1 MRAKRLL
8 AALAAS
14 AALVV
19 AACGGGTSSAN
30 TLIIGDYQDVD
41 SLGPYW
47 GTVMA
52 SDVISAT
59 EIGLTYL
66 NPETVQTPFLAKSL
80 PVVGDTWLMPGPD
93 GEAAEVTWEIHPW
106 KWSDGT
112 DLTCADFQYWQEWTL
127 LPGNIALTEHA
138 KAIESIECPTPT
150 TIVVNY
156 ATLYNFMKYGPG
168 FIPKHYYSKF
178 TVGDGSATDM
188 VTGAG
193 FRASELPNVPT
204 SGAYKFESRTPGIEV
219 SVIKNTFY
227 KHPVTGEG
235 AKIDRLKYIVCGSEA
250 TCIAKYRAGEI
261 DFVKDLGASVK
272 TLTDDLG
279 DAQKE
284 LASTSVEFLRPAMDP
299 DLCSVGVATA
309 NDPEKLLPNREARG
323 GGCPTSDL
331 AFRQA
336 ISAVVDRDALLERV
350 ENGVGAIAFAPFPA
364 QASYVSDQSG
374 RVKPYDPTL
383 AKQILADGGW
393 ADTNGDGTV
402 DKVLN
407 GKRTEA
413 VIELCTSL
421 KASRAN
427 ATAILADAMD
437 DIGIKLLYNGGSTV
451 FLGLADIEDSQEA
464 TQQCN
469 LDTGHFDLAL
479 HAYAFGSPDFSG
491 YSLIHSSQT
500 PDAGGENA
508 QRISFPETDAIAE
521 ASLIEVDPAK
531 QVEGGKLAVD
541 LVTDKVIFIPL
552 HYWLEILIVSPNV
565 TGWEHNLFGGAF
577 WNVAT
582 WELTSAGN

>member
-41 SLGPYW
+41 SLGPYY

-52 SDVISAT
+52 ADVIQAT
-59 EIGLTYL
+59 EIGLTNL
-66 NPETVQTPFLAKSL
+66 DVETVQQPFLATSL
-80 PVVGDTWLMPGPD
+80 PVIGDAWQMPGPD
-93 GEAAEVTWEIHPW
+93 GEAAEVTWEIRPW

-112 DLTCADFQYWQEWTL
+112 DLTCADFQYWHEWIL
-127 LPGNIALTEHA
+127 LPDNIALREHA
-138 KAIESIECPTPT
+138 EAIESIECPTPT

-156 ATLYNFMKYGPG
+156 KTLFYGMKYGPG
-168 FIPKHYYSKF
+168 FLPKHYYSKF

-188 VTGAG
+188 VNGAG

-219 SVIKNTFY
+219 SVIKNSFY
-227 KHPVTGEG
+227 KNPFTGEG

-284 LASTSVEFLRPAMDP
+284 LASTSAEFLRPAMDP
-299 DLCSVGVATA
+299 DLCTTGVSAT
-309 NDPEKLLPNREARG
+309 NDPTKLLPNREARG

-336 ISAVVDRDALLERV
+336 ISAVVDRAALLERV
-350 ENGVGAIAFAPFPA
+350 ENGVGKLAYTPFPE
-364 QASYVSDQSG
+364 QASYVTDQSG
-374 RVKPYDPTL
+374 LVKPYDPTL
-383 AKQILADGGW
+383 AKQILTDGGW

-421 KASRAN
+421 KVSRAN
-427 ATAILADAMD
+427 AAAIMADAMD
-437 DIGIKLLYNGGSTV
+437 DIGIKLLYNGGSSI

-479 HAYAFGSPDFSG
+479 HAYTYYSPDFGS
-491 YSLIHSSQT
+491 YSLLHSSQT
-500 PDAGGENA
+500 PDVGGENA
-508 QRISFPETDAIAE
+508 QRISIPELDAVAL
-521 ASLIEVDPAK
+521 ASLTEVDPAR
-531 QVEGGKLAVD
+531 QVEGGKLAVG
-541 LVTDKVIFIPL
+541 LVTDNVVFIPL
-552 HYWLEILIVSPNV
+552 HYWLEILIVSPNI
-565 TGWEHNLFGGAF
+565 TGFERNLFGGTF

-582 WELTSAGN
+582 WELSSAGN

>member
-14 AALVV
+14 AALIV
-19 AACGGGTSSAN
+19 AACGGGTSSGK

-41 SLGPYW
+41 SLGPYY

-52 SDVISAT
+52 QDVIQAT

-66 NPETVQTPFLAKSL
+66 DVNTIQQPFLATSL
-80 PVVGDTWLMPGPD
+80 PVIGDAWQMPGPD
-93 GEAAEVTWEIHPW
+93 GEAAEVTWEIRPW

-112 DLTCADFQYWQEWTL
+112 DLTCADFQYWHEWIL
-127 LPGNIALTEHA
+127 LPDNIALREHA
-138 KAIESIECPTPT
+138 EAIESIECPAPT

-156 ATLYNFMKYGPG
+156 KTLYYGMKYGPG
-168 FIPKHYYSKF
+168 FLPKHYYSKF

-188 VTGAG
+188 VNGAG
-193 FRASELPNVPT
+193 FRASELPSVPT

-219 SVIKNTFY
+219 SVIKNSYY
-227 KHPVTGEG
+227 KDPFTGES

-261 DFVKDLGASVK
+261 DFVKD
-272 TLTDDLG
+272 DLG

-284 LASTSVEFLRPAMDP
+284 LASPTAEFLRPAMDP
-299 DLCSVGVATA
+299 DLCTTGVAAA
-309 NDPEKLLPNREARG
+309 NDPAKLLPNREARG

-331 AFRQA
+331 SFRQA
-336 ISAVVDRDALLERV
+336 ISAAIDRDTLLERV
-350 ENGVGAIAFAPFPA
+350 ENGVGKVAYASYPE
-364 QASYVSDQSG
+364 QASYVTDQSG
-374 RVKPYDPTL
+374 RVKPFDPVL

-393 ADTNGDGTV
+393 VDSNGNGTV

-413 VIELCTSL
+413 IIEICTSM
-421 KASRAN
+421 KISRGN
-427 ATAILADAMD
+427 AAAIIADALD
-437 DIGIKLLYNGGSTV
+437 DIGIKAIYNPGSTI
-451 FLGLADIEDSQEA
+451 FLGLADIEDAQEA

-479 HAYAFGSPDFSG
+479 HAYTFYSADFGG
-491 YSLIHSSQT
+491 YSLLHSSQT
-500 PDAGGENA
+500 PDVGGENA
-508 QRISFPETDAIAE
+508 QRINIPELDAVAL
-521 ASLIEVDPAK
+521 ASLSEVDPTR

-541 LVTDKVIFIPL
+541 LITDYVVFIPL
-552 HYWLEILIVSPNV
+552 HYWLEILIVSPNI
-565 TGWEHNLFGGAF
+565 TGWERNLFGGTF
-577 WNVAT
+577 WNVAK
-582 WELTSAGN
+582 WDLAPASN